1 MSDSAID
8 QRLATLRAEYE
19 KGQQQLELLDRQRQ
33 DVRDTLLRIAGAI
46 QVLEEL
52 QAQPPTAAS
61 TVAPVMSNGHGA
73 PTER

>member
-8 QRLATLRAEYE
+8 QRVATLRAEYE

-52 QAQPPTAAS
+52 QAEPS
-61 TVAPVMSNGHGA
+61 APVPVTSNGNGA
-73 PTER
+73 HAAR

>member
-1 MSDSAID
+1 MSENAID

-52 QAQPPTAAS
+52 QTSAPEPTM
-61 TVAPVMSNGHGA
+61 PVTSNGAHA
-73 PTER
+73 ER